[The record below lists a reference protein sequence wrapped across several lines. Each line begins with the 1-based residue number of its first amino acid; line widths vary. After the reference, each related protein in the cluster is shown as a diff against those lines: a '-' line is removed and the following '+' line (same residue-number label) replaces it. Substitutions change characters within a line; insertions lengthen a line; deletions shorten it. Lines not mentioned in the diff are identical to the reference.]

1 MGVRRTANMC
11 SYQTKKQKEIERANE
26 LHDIIRR
33 QGARIEELKQ
43 AHADDI
49 LDLHFKWLCGMVI
62 GMALAF
68 CCGAFITL

>member
-1 MGVRRTANMC
+1 MGLRRTAEM
-11 SYQTKKQKEIERANE
+11 YPAKKQKSNAQVKELNE
-26 LHDIIRR
+26 IIRQ